1 MRSKG
6 MDKNGHIS
14 AVAWVISRWRG
25 QELYLEHPGFISYN
39 CFFFLCVRIEKIESA
54 SFWWCGKV
62 RSLPAR
68 MRVLPASPHPTL
80 SPSSHLG
87 LTYTLS
93 ALFSL
98 PPLKCLCEPAQLWMK
113 GWDEEGGERVKQR
126 GRQRNARG
134 GSQVLS
140 LLLHNGPGSR
150 PLH

>member
-1 MRSKG
+1 MRSTG

-14 AVAWVISRWRG
+14 AVAWVISRWKG

-39 CFFFLCVRIEKIESA
+39 CFSSLCVRIEKIESA

-62 RSLPAR
+62 RSLLAR
-68 MRVLPASPHPTL
+68 MRVLPASPHPTP
-80 SPSSHLG
+80 SPSSHLC

-98 PPLKCLCEPAQLWMK
+98 PPLKCLCEPARLWMK
-113 GWDEEGGERVKQR
+113 GRDEEGEREKQR